1 MGEERQARKNGPE
14 SGDQATGTGKK
25 ETENGNTVAGSET
38 AEAAS
43 GSGTQGAGSDHPP
56 DGPAENQPSVAVCIV
71 TYNSAAWIDECLAS
85 LRRQTWRNLSVVV
98 VDNASTDDTVWRVG
112 RADANVRL
120 IRSDRNLGFAAG
132 QNLAISSAE
141 ADYYLVLNPD
151 VWLAPD
157 YVERLVKLMEE
168 RPEIGSATGCLVRA
182 DGSGVLDSAG
192 LAMSW
197 TRRAVDRGA
206 GMAPE
211 KYGEPGEVFGVSG
224 AAAMYACR
232 MVRDV
237 KIDGEF
243 FDEDFFAYKEDVD
256 VAWRARLLGWKAWY
270 EPKARAV
277 HVRGWGSGSDRGNI
291 SLTVR
296 RHSYKNRYLAILKNE
311 TFDLFWWLRLPALL
325 AVELAWHLLLL
336 VLDPKVLG
344 VWARMPDHL
353 RRAWRKRRT
362 LQEMRRAHTG
372 SRPAEPAASSPG
384 AGAPS
389 APGG

>member
-1 MGEERQARKNGPE
+1 MAEERETRE
-14 SGDQATGTGKK
+14 SGLKSGEQAT
-25 ETENGNTVAGSET
+25 EAGIKGAESDVPGVGG
-38 AEAAS
+38 EAAKEAT
-43 GSGTQGAGSDHPP
+43 GAQGAGSENPSER
-56 DGPAENQPSVAVCIV
+56 PAENLPSVAVCIV
-71 TYNSAAWIDECLAS
+71 TYNSAAWIGECLAS

-98 VDNASTDDTVWRVG
+98 VDNASTDDTVWRIG

-132 QNLAISSAE
+132 QNLAIASVE

-168 RPEIGSATGCLVRA
+168 RPEIGSAAGCLVRA

-206 GMAPE
+206 GLAPE
-211 KYGEPGEVFGVSG
+211 KYGESGEVFGVSG
-224 AAAMYACR
+224 AAAMYASR
-232 MVRDV
+232 MIHDV

-270 EPKARAV
+270 EPRARAV
-277 HVRGWGSGSDRGNI
+277 HVRGWGGQSDRGRI
-291 SLTVR
+291 PLSIR
-296 RHSYKNRYLAILKNE
+296 RHSYKNRYLTILKNE

-325 AVELAWHLLLL
+325 ALELAWHLLLL

-344 VWARMPDHL
+344 IWARMPDHL
-353 RRAWRKRRT
+353 RRAWRKRRM
-362 LQEMRRAHTG
+362 LQEMRRARVAAR
-372 SRPAEPAASSPG
+372 SSDIAASPPG
-384 AGAPS
+384 AGVPS

>member
-1 MGEERQARKNGPE
+1 MTEERETGKSGPE
-14 SGDQATGTGKK
+14 SGDQATGTGKAGA
-25 ETENGNTVAGSET
+25 ENGAAGAGSEC
-38 AEAAS
+38 AEAADGS
-43 GSGTQGAGSDHPP
+43 DAREAGSGRPA
-56 DGPAENQPSVAVCIV
+56 DGPAEHQPSVAACIV
-71 TYNSAAWIDECLAS
+71 TWNSAAWIDECLAC

-98 VDNASTDDTVWRVG
+98 VDNASTDDTVWRIQ
-112 RADANVRL
+112 RADADVRL

-132 QNLAISSAE
+132 QNLAIASVE

-206 GMAPE
+206 GMSPE

-224 AAAMYACR
+224 AAAVYAGR
-232 MVRDV
+232 MIREV

-270 EPKARAV
+270 EPRARAA
-277 HVRGWGSGSDRGNI
+277 HARGWGSGSDRGNI
-291 SLTVR
+291 PLPVR

-311 TFDLFWWLRLPALL
+311 TFDLIWWLRLPALL

-362 LQEMRRAHTG
+362 LREMRRA
-372 SRPAEPAASSPG
+372 RAADAAASSPG
-384 AGAPS
+384 GAGAPA